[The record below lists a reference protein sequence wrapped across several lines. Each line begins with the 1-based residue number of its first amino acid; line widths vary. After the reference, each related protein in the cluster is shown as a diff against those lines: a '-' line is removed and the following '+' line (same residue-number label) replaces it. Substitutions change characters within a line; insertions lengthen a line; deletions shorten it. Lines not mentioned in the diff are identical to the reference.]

1 MLKFVLSGVVTA
13 MEKERAT
20 LVLQALVSNNVCE
33 HVDMKDV
40 LAKLLQVFYTKKP
53 PGRCA

>member
-1 MLKFVLSGVVTA
+1 MKFVLSGVVTA